1 VVRRLAWHHITQV
14 PGGPGSETI
23 TAKAIMENIVAHRS
37 ARRANMFDHVV
48 ALDGRRGDSPRRT
61 KRHAHSELTGSHATV
76 GESISTILIAA
87 RRS

>member
-1 VVRRLAWHHITQV
+1 VVRRLAWHHFARAPDEPAT
-14 PGGPGSETI
+14 ETI
-23 TAKAIMENIVAHRS
+23 TAKAIMENIVSHRS